1 MNPSYQLNNG
11 MSEGM
16 RRSEREVKDHER
28 LLAILD
34 ACDCLRLAIADEEAP
49 YIVPLNFG
57 WEERDGRLSLFFH
70 CAPEGRKIELMRR
83 HPRVGFEADCRHELV
98 EGKSA
103 CLYSYRY
110 ASVMGVGRVQ
120 FAASDEE
127 KLYGLRLLMAHYAP
141 GRVFDFPQ
149 AALARICVGCLS
161 VEQISGKEHR

>member
-1 MNPSYQLNNG
+1 
-11 MSEGM
+11 M

-57 WEERDGRLSLFFH
+57 WEERDGRLRLFFH
-70 CAPEGRKIELMRR
+70 CAPEGRKIELLRR
-83 HPRVGFEADCRHELV
+83 NSRVGFEADCRHELTV
-98 EGKSA
+98 GETA
-103 CLYSYRY
+103 CRYSYLY
-110 ASVMGVGRVQ
+110 ASVIGVGTVQ
-120 FAASDEE
+120 FASSDEE

-149 AALARICVGCLS
+149 AALARIHVGCLS
-161 VEQISGKEHR
+161 VEKISGKEHR